1 VREKINRANQIE
13 EKKVY
18 NLFFFVLLISFIN
31 KLNVIINYIRRENIM
46 NESVNIPVPSNIQAA
61 YLTVNKQQLEKEKI
75 ESFQRH

>member
-18 NLFFFVLLISFIN
+18 NLFFFFLFISFIN

>member
-1 VREKINRANQIE
+1 MREKINRANQIE